1 MKGVAGECQVT
12 GLFCEHA
19 HMGSIFTFALQKGG
33 AGKTTTVLS
42 LASILAHSGK
52 RVLCVDIDP
61 QFNLTQGLAVD
72 LSQVEYS
79 VYEVLLNPERGAS
92 FAILSTDI
100 GVDLIP
106 ATLDLSGAEMELAG
120 QIGRELLLRDALY
133 QESKPG
139 LHDAVIDSYDYIL
152 IDPPPSLGVFTY
164 NALVASSAVIVP
176 LEMGVYAWNAL
187 PQLEIAIQ
195 KCRRLNPSLHIGGI
209 VCTRYNKSKNLSKAI
224 EQQAREKYGS
234 LVFQQ
239 VIPENVKVSESPASG
254 LPIDLYAPHSPG
266 ALAYAEVA
274 KALIE
279 RYGSTSAREG
289 TN

>member
-1 MKGVAGECQVT
+1 MLST
-12 GLFCEHA
+12 TL
-19 HMGSIFTFALQKGG
+19 MGTVLTFALQKGG

-42 LASILAHSGK
+42 LASILAHLGK
-52 RVLCVDIDP
+52 RVLCIDIDP

-72 LSQVEYS
+72 ISQVEYS
-79 VYEVLLNPERGAS
+79 VYEVLLNPEKGAS

-120 QIGRELLLRDALY
+120 QVGRELLLRDALY
-133 QESKPG
+133 AESIAG
-139 LHDAVIDSYDYIL
+139 AHDAVVDQYDYIL

-195 KCRRLNPSLHIGGI
+195 KCRRLNASLHIGGLI
-209 VCTRYNKSKNLSKAI
+209 CTRYNKSKNLSKAI
-224 EQQAREKYGS
+224 EQQARQKYS
-234 LVFQQ
+234 TLVFEQ

-254 LPIDLYAPHSPG
+254 LPIDMYAPNSSG
-266 ALAYAEVA
+266 ALAYTQVA
-274 KALIE
+274 KELMARWE
-279 RYGSTSAREG
+279 TTSVVGGKA
-289 TN
+289 

>member
-1 MKGVAGECQVT
+1 MASPDRWLPT
-12 GLFCEHA
+12 TP
-19 HMGSIFTFALQKGG
+19 MGAILTFALQKGG

-42 LASILAHSGK
+42 LASILAHLGK
-52 RVLCVDIDP
+52 KVLCIDIDP

-72 LSQVEYS
+72 ISQVEYS
-79 VYEVLLNPERGAS
+79 VYEVLLNPEKGAS

-133 QESKPG
+133 AESEPG
-139 LHDAVIDSYDYIL
+139 THDAVADAYDYIL

-164 NALVASSAVIVP
+164 NALVASTSVIVP
-176 LEMGVYAWNAL
+176 LEMGVYAWNAM

-195 KCRRLNPSLHIGGI
+195 RCRRLNPSLHIGGLI
-209 VCTRYNKSKNLSKAI
+209 CTRYNKSKNLSKAI
-224 EQQAREKYGS
+224 EQQARQQYGA
-234 LVFQQ
+234 LVFEQ

-254 LPIDLYAPHSPG
+254 LPIDMYAPTSAG
-266 ALAYAEVA
+266 ALAYTQVA
-274 KALIE
+274 KELITRSE
-279 RYGSTSAREG
+279 TSSKVGGKA
-289 TN
+289 

>member
-1 MKGVAGECQVT
+1 
-12 GLFCEHA
+12 
-19 HMGSIFTFALQKGG
+19 MGSIFTFALQKGG

-52 RVLCVDIDP
+52 KVLCIDIDP

-72 LSQVEYS
+72 ISQVEYS

-92 FAILSTDI
+92 FAIIPTEI

-133 QESKPG
+133 NTSTP
-139 LHDAVIDSYDYIL
+139 LANDAVVNAYDYIL

-164 NALVASSAVIVP
+164 NALVASTSVIVP
-176 LEMGVYAWNAL
+176 LEMGVYAWNAI
-187 PQLEIAIQ
+187 PQLEVAIQ
-195 KCRRLNPSLHIGGI
+195 KCRRLNPSLHIGGL

-224 EQQAREKYGS
+224 EQQARQKYGS
-234 LVFQQ
+234 LVFTH
-239 VIPENVKVSESPASG
+239 VVPENVKVSESPASG
-254 LPIDLYAPHSPG
+254 LPIDLYAPNSAG
-266 ALAYAEVA
+266 ALAYTEIA
-274 KALIE
+274 KELVN
-279 RYGSTSAREG
+279 RYENTSVVGG
-289 TN
+289 TI